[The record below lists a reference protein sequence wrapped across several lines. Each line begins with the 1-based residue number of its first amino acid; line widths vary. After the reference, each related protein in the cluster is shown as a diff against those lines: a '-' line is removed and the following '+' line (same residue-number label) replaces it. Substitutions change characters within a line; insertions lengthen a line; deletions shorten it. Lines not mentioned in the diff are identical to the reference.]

1 MRSTFNSVI
10 HKPVVTLEVDRNTQV
25 DAKTVEKLH
34 NAIAGRGVVIA
45 TPTTIKAVVL
55 KYVEACE
62 VLTDVRRRRDGI
74 FGALPTDAATG
85 STLPP
90 PPGAGAPDT
99 GSDPDG
105 AAAAATAAELA
116 AAADDDAP
124 PPEPPELKRAISKV
138 TSDYVPDLERTA
150 SELGRLLRLFQDGAV
165 ILDEVDL
172 ILHPLKSELNFPI
185 GDKLDL
191 DFSPLRWNFAIHLLD
206 AIFYGET
213 KTTSVGFEESEL
225 AKKTLARLLAKI
237 DDGYKQ
243 RALQRSPHLVL
254 LNVDYYHE
262 ELKPVLA
269 EWCHHWL
276 QKHHLIGLERNDALK
291 FMCEGAHSDLHP
303 ELAARLNDPSKV
315 DAKHVQ
321 MLTLA
326 RDWLH
331 SYLPHCLTKINR
343 VSFGIFSAD
352 DYNRALELDPY
363 MPRSRAKL
371 AIPFV
376 GKDVP
381 SRSSEFAHP
390 DVIIG
395 LSILAYRYSG
405 MRYSDFDQVCQT
417 N

>member
-165 ILDEVDL
+165 ILDEV
-172 ILHPLKSELNFPI
+172 
-185 GDKLDL
+185 
-191 DFSPLRWNFAIHLLD
+191 
-206 AIFYGET
+206 
-213 KTTSVGFEESEL
+213 
-225 AKKTLARLLAKI
+225 
-237 DDGYKQ
+237 
-243 RALQRSPHLVL
+243 
-254 LNVDYYHE
+254 
-262 ELKPVLA
+262 
-269 EWCHHWL
+269 
-276 QKHHLIGLERNDALK
+276 
-291 FMCEGAHSDLHP
+291 
-303 ELAARLNDPSKV
+303 
-315 DAKHVQ
+315 
-321 MLTLA
+321 
-326 RDWLH
+326 
-331 SYLPHCLTKINR
+331 
-343 VSFGIFSAD
+343 
-352 DYNRALELDPY
+352 
-363 MPRSRAKL
+363 SR
-371 AIPFV
+371 I
-376 GKDVP
+376 
-381 SRSSEFAHP
+381 
-390 DVIIG
+390 
-395 LSILAYRYSG
+395 
-405 MRYSDFDQVCQT
+405 
-417 N
+417 